1 MDLTGFFTGKSNNS
15 KSSNNKNNKVK
26 HHYFIGC
33 KINDEILIEKLELL
47 KKKLIN
53 KYKIQEFHYPNLI
66 TTNLIY
72 LGYFDHSVAVLFMDK
87 IIRFLCQSVTKKF
100 SKLQCNIKN
109 FKMVYDGS
117 YNKIMLQ
124 LEDENSYLLNT
135 IIPFLQK
142 SGIEPI
148 YGSKKFESKASIDMI
163 YFKKSDKIDEL
174 KQKFKKKF
182 KIILDF
188 PIDTFILDSLVL
200 IQGTPLVTRSGLPST
215 HDQMN
220 FKIIKEYEYKFNEG
234 ANNINKNLNKN
245 GNKNNVNANVNR
257 NNNNVNRN
265 NNNVN
270 KNNANSNRNN
280 ANGNRNNANGNIN
293 NNGNRNNNNMNN
305 SNVNSNNGNRNNNN
319 MNNANVNSN
328 NGNRNINSNGNRNNN
343 VNRNNRNQNN
353 NLM

>member
-1 MDLTGFFTGKSNNS
+1 MDLTGLFTSKSNNS
-15 KSSNNKNNKVK
+15 KNGNKKNNKVK

-53 KYKIQEFHYPNLI
+53 KYKIQEFHYPNLV

-72 LGYFDHSVAVLFMDK
+72 LGYFDHNVAELFMDK
-87 IIRFLCQSVTKKF
+87 IIRFLCQSITKKF

-109 FKMVYDGS
+109 FKMIYDGT
-117 YNKIMLQ
+117 YNKVMLQ
-124 LEDENSYLLNT
+124 LEDENSHLSNT

-182 KIILDF
+182 KIMLDF

-200 IQGTPLVTRSGLPST
+200 IQGTPLITRSGLPST

-220 FKIIKEYEYKFNEG
+220 FKIIKEFEYKFNEG
-234 ANNINKNLNKN
+234 ANNINKNVNKN
-245 GNKNNVNANVNR
+245 GNNNINANVNRNNNNINANVNR

-270 KNNANSNRNN
+270 KNNANGSRNNTNDNRNN
-280 ANGNRNNANGNIN
+280 ANRNIN
-293 NNGNRNNNNMNN
+293 TNGNRNNNNINN
-305 SNVNSNNGNRNNNN
+305 VNVNSNN
-319 MNNANVNSN
+319 S
-328 NGNRNINSNGNRNNN
+328 NRNINGNGNRNNN